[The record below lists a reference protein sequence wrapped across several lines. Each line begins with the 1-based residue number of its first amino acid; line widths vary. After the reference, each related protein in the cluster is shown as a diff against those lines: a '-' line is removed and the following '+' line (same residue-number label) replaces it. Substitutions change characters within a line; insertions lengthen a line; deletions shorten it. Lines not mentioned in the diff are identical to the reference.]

1 MFFRQGEFSCP
12 PVLPKNPSYCEASA
26 VAGGEDQPLF
36 RGTLSI
42 SCLSRFVSHVNV
54 GKVEQFKTEIRPIS
68 PPPSTYI

>member
-12 PVLPKNPSYCEASA
+12 PVLAKNPSYCEAS
-26 VAGGEDQPLF
+26 VEVREEDQHLF

-54 GKVEQFKTEIRPIS
+54 GKVEQVKTEIRPIS
-68 PPPSTYI
+68 PPP